1 MLTPA
6 VEKLLSISSPPLFNA
21 DQRVESSELHAGGGP
36 LADDLAKILNARN
49 GFFAFEGA
57 LRFFPSRS
65 VPISY
70 GMIEWNSQDLWRFEY
85 AALAQGCLFFAED
98 IFGGQF
104 AMADGK
110 ICTFD
115 PETGQ
120 AAEVA
125 ADLEGWAAA
134 ILADYEVLTGY
145 QLAREWQVKHGK
157 LAGRDRLVPKTPFVL
172 GGDFAL
178 SNLVAVDAV
187 KGMRARGNLARQIRD
202 LPDGAKIRYEVTQ

>member
-1 MLTPA
+1 MLGAGTRA
-6 VEKLLSISSPPLFNA
+6 V
-21 DQRVESSELHAGGGP
+21 
-36 LADDLAKILNARN
+36 DLAEILNARN

-65 VPISY
+65 VPVSY
-70 GMIEWNSQDLWRFEY
+70 GMIEWNGQDLWRFEY
-85 AALAQGCLFFAED
+85 NDLTQGCLFFAED

-104 AMADGK
+104 AVVNEK

-115 PETGQ
+115 SETGQ
-120 AAEVA
+120 IVEVA
-125 ADLEGWAAA
+125 ADFDRWAAL

-178 SNLVAVDAV
+178 PNLVAIDAV

-202 LPDGAKIRYEVTQ
+202 LPDGAKIRYEVTG